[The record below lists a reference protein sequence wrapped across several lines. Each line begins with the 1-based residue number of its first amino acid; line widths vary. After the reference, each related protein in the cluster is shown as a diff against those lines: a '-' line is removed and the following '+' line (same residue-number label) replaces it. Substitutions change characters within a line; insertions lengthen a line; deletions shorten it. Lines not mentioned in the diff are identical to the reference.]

1 MSKNEPNQH
10 PSEEHMSLMETET
23 ARPEAAPVVETAQGS
38 AEGGADLQGRLAA
51 AEARAQENWDQLL
64 RARAEQEN
72 LRRRTERELEN
83 AHKYALE
90 RFAQELLPVR
100 DSLEMGLAAAGVL
113 GLYALLLLGEAA
125 QSEKLRE
132 GTELTLKMLVNAM
145 DKFGIKEINPLN
157 EPFNPD
163 LHQAM
168 AMQESAKAA
177 PNTVITVMQK
187 GYLLNDRLIRPAM
200 VMVAKA
206 ANEKGGSV
214 DEKA

>member
-10 PSEEHMSLMETET
+10 PSEEHTSLMETET

-100 DSLEMGLAAAGVL
+100 DSLEMGLAAAGV
-113 GLYALLLLGEAA
+113 EAA

-145 DKFGIKEINPLN
+145 EKFGIKEINPLN

-200 VMVAKA
+200 VMVAKG

>member
-1 MSKNEPNQH
+1 
-10 PSEEHMSLMETET
+10 MELVL
-23 ARPEAAPVVETAQGS
+23 A

-100 DSLEMGLAAAGVL
+100 DSLEMGLAAAG
-113 GLYALLLLGEAA
+113 AEAA